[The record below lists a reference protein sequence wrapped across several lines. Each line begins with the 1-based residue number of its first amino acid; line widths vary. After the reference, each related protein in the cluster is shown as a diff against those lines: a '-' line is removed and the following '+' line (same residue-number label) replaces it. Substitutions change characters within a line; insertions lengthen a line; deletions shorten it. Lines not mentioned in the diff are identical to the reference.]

1 LQQPLNFPNYNF
13 KIRTESEQAK
23 IFDVFRKKYI
33 VLTPEEWVRQHLA
46 TYLVEE
52 KKYAK
57 GLIELEKSLSLNS
70 MQKRADILI
79 SDRSGKPYLLA
90 ECKAPSVKITQD
102 TFEQIA
108 RYNLVFKVPF
118 LVVSNGLEHYSCQID
133 FDTNKITFLKE
144 IPAFKD

>member
-1 LQQPLNFPNYNF
+1 MQQALNFPEYNF
-13 KIRTESEQAK
+13 KIKTESEQTQ

-33 VLTPEEWVRQHLA
+33 ALTPEEWVRQHLA

-57 GLIELEKSLSLNS
+57 GLVEIEKSISLNNL
-70 MQKRADILI
+70 QKRADILI

-133 FDTNKITFLKE
+133 FDTNKIIFLKE
-144 IPAFKD
+144 IPAFKE

>member
-1 LQQPLNFPNYNF
+1 MQQPLNFPNYNF

-33 VLTPEEWVRQHLA
+33 VLTPEEWVRQHLS

-90 ECKAPSVKITQD
+90 ECKAP
-102 TFEQIA
+102 
-108 RYNLVFKVPF
+108 
-118 LVVSNGLEHYSCQID
+118 
-133 FDTNKITFLKE
+133 
-144 IPAFKD
+144 

>member
-1 LQQPLNFPNYNF
+1 MQQALNFPEYNF
-13 KIRTESEQAK
+13 KIKTESEQTQ

-57 GLIELEKSLSLNS
+57 GLVEIEKSLSLNNL
-70 MQKRADILI
+70 QKRADILI
-79 SDRSGKPYLLA
+79 SDRNGKPYLLA

-108 RYNLVFKVPF
+108 RYNLVFRVPF

-133 FDTNKITFLKE
+133 FDSNKISFLKE
-144 IPAFKD
+144 IPTFKE